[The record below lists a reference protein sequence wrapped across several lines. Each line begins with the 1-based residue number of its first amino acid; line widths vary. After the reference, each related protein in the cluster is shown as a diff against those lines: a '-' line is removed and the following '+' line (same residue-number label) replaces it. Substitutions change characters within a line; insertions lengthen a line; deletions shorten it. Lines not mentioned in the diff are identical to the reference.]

1 MTAFSGWVK
10 IPGMNVDIPEHL
22 QGPEWG
28 RLPKPKSR
36 LEGLSRTTC
45 VELID
50 AELVESATIRK
61 PGAQRGIR
69 LIYLPGL
76 RKYLH
81 ALASKQAREKALR
94 KGTAGKRKPA
104 LSPERPRL

>member
-1 MTAFSGWVK
+1 
-10 IPGMNVDIPEHL
+10 MNVEIPEHL

-28 RLPKPKSR
+28 RLPKPRGR

-61 PGAQRGIR
+61 PGAIRGIR
-69 LIYLPGL
+69 LIHLLSL

-81 ALASKQAREKALR
+81 DLASKQAREKAVR
-94 KGTAGKRKPA
+94 KGTAKKRKPA
-104 LSPERPRL
+104 PESASK